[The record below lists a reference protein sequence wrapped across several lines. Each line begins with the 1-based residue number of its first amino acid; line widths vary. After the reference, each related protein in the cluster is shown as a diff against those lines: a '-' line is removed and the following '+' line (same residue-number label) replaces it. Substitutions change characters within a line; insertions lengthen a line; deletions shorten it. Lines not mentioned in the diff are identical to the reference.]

1 MARPHI
7 ACRAVTGRRP
17 KGPVLPQVGPMSALC
32 WPHSARVLF
41 VTLGILEEKENKQDQ
56 QSDGAA
62 TARSKTHASKHIA
75 SEAGTAR
82 VLFVALGILKKKKK
96 ASSTSDGTA
105 MAKSKTHSQS
115 GKARVRSGRCQG
127 AFRYIWN
134 PSRKSNTTP
143 KKHTSQ
149 NGAAQPNSKKNG
161 GRSGHG
167 QESV

>member
-1 MARPHI
+1 
-7 ACRAVTGRRP
+7 
-17 KGPVLPQVGPMSALC
+17 MSALC
-32 WPHSARVLF
+32 WPQSARVLF

-62 TARSKTHASKHIA
+62 TTRSKTHASKHIA

-82 VLFVALGILKKKKK
+82 VLFVTLGIAKEKEKGKLNQ
-96 ASSTSDGTA
+96 A
-105 MAKSKTHSQS
+105 MALPWPTQKHTSQS

-134 PSRKSNTTP
+134 PSRKSKTTP